1 MANIQGYPMFKGLQR
16 PLEFMG
22 IRGRFI
28 YIAAGAIGGSFL
40 GFLLISFLLGKTAG
54 FVAMFLIAL
63 ISLIVIFV
71 KQKQGLHTKKKCRDL
86 LVYKIIF
93 NR

>member
-1 MANIQGYPMFKGLQR
+1 MANIQGYPIFKGLQR